1 MGYLSDIIDG
11 VKDAKRS
18 VASVRNEISDAKN
31 ELIPHTKTLAGRSMD
46 GTCQFPFLASDTISI
61 DRAATL
67 TNKMERVYASFVQ
80 SVVSMNS
87 TIDISVDRSP
97 VDYLKQFH
105 RNVRALESTDE
116 EIGDYM
122 ERVAAGEYSAYY
134 NESMDMVAVFSKR
147 DHATRTLLEK
157 YKDELHEAGFTRVPA
172 IPNVGNNPFYEA
184 PKTADFLPYMT
195 PSRSSSRFADDRLK
209 DVNIADAIP
218 TVMKDADVKKLNDMQ
233 PYTVSVKLMA
243 VNDKKEFVQ
252 FMDFV
257 IGIKAVLHPVKSEE
271 IISNVSRAIA
281 NNGFLFKFI
290 RWTTGEISLFKD
302 ILFNVT
308 DVKVDAA
315 NRSRGSSC
323 WWQTFKRMRER
334 KGLYNNIFS
343 RNKMIPNATLV
354 ITSEEASIIRD
365 KSGFDLNDE
374 KIALKLI
381 NEMFLMTF
389 IIVDDS
395 SETIKVLYSDAGQ
408 SYQYY
413 SLSALEKEVQT
424 NSNTIGKEIVRMIS
438 R

>member
-11 VKDAKRS
+11 VKEAKRS
-18 VASVRNEISDAKN
+18 VASVRNGISDAKN
-31 ELIPHTKTLAGRSMD
+31 ELIPHTKTVAGRSLD

-116 EIGDYM
+116 LGDYM
-122 ERVAAGEYSAYY
+122 QRVAEGEYSAYY
-134 NESMDMVAVFSKR
+134 NESMNMVAVFSKR
-147 DHATRTLLEK
+147 DNATRMLLEK
-157 YKDELHEAGFTRVPA
+157 YHDELQEVGFKHIPA
-172 IPNVGNNPFYEA
+172 IPHVGNNPFYEA
-184 PKTADFLPYMT
+184 PKSTDLLKYMT
-195 PSRSSSRFADDRLK
+195 PTKSSSRFADDDLK
-209 DVNIADAIP
+209 GVNVANITP
-218 TVMKDADVKKLNDMQ
+218 TVMKDAEVKKLNDMQ
-233 PYTVSVKLMA
+233 PYTISVKLMA
-243 VNDKKEFVQ
+243 VNDKNEFVQ
-252 FMDFV
+252 FMDFI
-257 IGIKAVLHPVKSEE
+257 IGIKAVLHPVKSDE
-271 IISNVSRAIA
+271 IIANVTRAIA

-290 RWTTGEISLFKD
+290 RWTTGELSLFKD

-308 DVKVDAA
+308 DVRIDAA
-315 NRSRGSSC
+315 NRSKGSSR
-323 WWQTFKRMRER
+323 WWQTFKRMKDR
-334 KGLYNNIFS
+334 KGIYNNLFS
-343 RNKMIPNATLV
+343 HNKMIPNATLV

-365 KSGFDLNDE
+365 RSGFDLNDE
-374 KIALKLI
+374 KIALRLL
-381 NEMFLMTF
+381 NAMFLMTL
-389 IIVDDS
+389 IIIDDS
-395 SETIKVLYSDAGQ
+395 SETIKVLYTDANQ

-413 SLSALEKEVQT
+413 SLEALEKEAQA